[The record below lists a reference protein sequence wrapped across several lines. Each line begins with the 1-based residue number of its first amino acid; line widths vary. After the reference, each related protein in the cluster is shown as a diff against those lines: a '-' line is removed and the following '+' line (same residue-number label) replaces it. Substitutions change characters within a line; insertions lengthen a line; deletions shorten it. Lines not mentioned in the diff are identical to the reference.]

1 MTSHPRWHGGG
12 AQPPPPISPRAYV
25 CFGLSQRICLGLALL
40 ARRRDVGDV
49 LPGLLRA
56 RASLMG
62 VGFALTLGVDR
73 GRYLFGRPRSSRL
86 PWVWLALSVLCTVI
100 APLLPMRCAVQA

>member
-1 MTSHPRWHGGG
+1 MTS
-12 AQPPPPISPRAYV
+12 PPQWNGSGVQATPISPRVYV
-25 CFGLSQRICLGLALL
+25 LFVLLQLIFLGSALL
-40 ARRRDVGDV
+40 TRHRDVGDV

-56 RASLMG
+56 GAALMG

-86 PWVWLALSVLCTVI
+86 AWVWVALSVLCTI
-100 APLLPMRCAVQA
+100 LAPLLPMR